1 MTDDIDNNIDEDHT
15 DWTYIDNSNDITDYI
30 DTEDLNGLADI
41 DDLTQLKE
49 LNDSN
54 NNDLNNARDIS
65 EQNIVNDDMIVSNLE
80 GVYDGNDTCCGLS
93 DLNNLIDL
101 TDLTF
106 LYNSIGID
114 FSRICNYAR
123 CAKIIWVFNH
133 VKSF

>member
-1 MTDDIDNNIDEDHT
+1 MTDDIEDNIDEDHT

-65 EQNIVNDDMIVSNLE
+65 EQNIVNDDMIGKGS
-80 GVYDGNDTCCGLS
+80 YS
-93 DLNNLIDL
+93 
-101 TDLTF
+101 
-106 LYNSIGID
+106 
-114 FSRICNYAR
+114 
-123 CAKIIWVFNH
+123 
-133 VKSF
+133 